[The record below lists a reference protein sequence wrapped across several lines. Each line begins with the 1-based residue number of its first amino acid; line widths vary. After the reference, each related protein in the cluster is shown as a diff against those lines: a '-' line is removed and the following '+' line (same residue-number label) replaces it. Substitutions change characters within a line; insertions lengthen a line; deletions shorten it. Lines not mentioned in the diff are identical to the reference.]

1 MKSNKNIVLL
11 GMMGSGKSTIGYLL
25 SNKVNLNFYDIDKII
40 EEEEGL
46 KITEIFKIKGENY
59 FRKIEEKICLKILKF
74 NKKIISL
81 GGGSFLNNKIREE
94 ILKNHVS
101 FWLNWNTSTIIT
113 RIKKNKNRPI
123 LKDMSENEIS
133 KLIIKRKKIYE
144 KAHLKINCENLSK
157 SEIINK
163 IIKLYEGK

>member
-1 MKSNKNIVLL
+1 MKSKKNLVFL
-11 GMMGSGKSTIGYLL
+11 GMMGSGKSSIGSLVAKKL
-25 SNKVNLNFYDIDKII
+25 KLQFVDIDKEI
-40 EEEEGL
+40 EKNL
-46 KITEIFKIKGENY
+46 KITIRKIFETKGEDY
-59 FRKIEEKICLKILKF
+59 FRKIEEKICLRILKL

-81 GGGSFLNNKIREE
+81 GGGSFLNNKVREE
-94 ILKNHVS
+94 IQNNHIS
-101 FWLNWNTSTIIT
+101 FWLNWNTSTIIK
-113 RIKKNKNRPI
+113 RIKKNKNRPM
-123 LKDMSENEIS
+123 LKNMTENDVN

>member
-1 MKSNKNIVLL
+1 MKSKRNLVLL

-25 SNKVNLNFYDIDKII
+25 SKSLDLEFCDIDLII
-40 EEEEGL
+40 EKEAGC
-46 KITEIFKIKGENY
+46 KIAEIFNREGESS

-94 ILKNHVS
+94 IQNNHVS
-101 FWLNWNTSTIIT
+101 FWLNWNTSTIIR

-123 LKDMSENEIS
+123 LKGMSENEIN

-157 SEIINK
+157 NEIINK

>member
-1 MKSNKNIVLL
+1 MNSDKNIVLL
-11 GMMGSGKSTIGYLL
+11 GMMGAGKSTIGYLL
-25 SNKVNLNFYDIDKII
+25 SNKINSDFYDIDKII

-46 KITEIFKIKGENY
+46 KIRDIFKKKGENY
-59 FRKIEEKICLKILKF
+59 FRKIEEKICLRILKL

-81 GGGSFLNNKIREE
+81 GGGSFLNNKVREE
-94 ILKNHVS
+94 IQNNHIS
-101 FWLNWNTSTIIT
+101 FWLNWNTSTIIK
-113 RIKKNKNRPI
+113 RIKKNKNRPM
-123 LKDMSENEIS
+123 LKNMTENDVN

>member
-25 SNKVNLNFYDIDKII
+25 SNKINSDFYDIDKII

-46 KITEIFKIKGENY
+46 KITEIFENKGENY

-94 ILKNHVS
+94 IQNNHVS
-101 FWLNWNTSTIIT
+101 FWLNWNTSTIIR

-123 LKDMSENEIS
+123 LKGMSENEIN
-133 KLIIKRKKIYE
+133 KLLIKRKKIYE

-157 SEIINK
+157 NEIINK

>member
-11 GMMGSGKSTIGYLL
+11 GMMGAGKSTIGYLL
-25 SNKVNLNFYDIDKII
+25 SNKINSDFYDIDKII

-46 KITEIFKIKGENY
+46 KITEIFENKGENY

-94 ILKNHVS
+94 IQNNHVS
-101 FWLNWNTSTIIT
+101 FWLNWNTSTIIR

-123 LKDMSENEIS
+123 LKGMSENEIN

-157 SEIINK
+157 NEIINK

>member
-1 MKSNKNIVLL
+1 
-11 GMMGSGKSTIGYLL
+11 MMGVGKSTLGKIVAKKHGLTFIDTD
-25 SNKVNLNFYDIDKII
+25 LNI
-40 EEEEGL
+40 E
-46 KITEIFKIKGENY
+46 KKHAMTITEIFKKKGENY
-59 FRKIEEKICLKILKF
+59 FRKIEEKICLRILKL

-81 GGGSFLNNKIREE
+81 GGGSFLNNKVREE
-94 ILKNHVS
+94 IQNNHIS
-101 FWLNWNTSTIIT
+101 FWLNWNTSTIIK
-113 RIKKNKNRPI
+113 RIKKNKNRPM
-123 LKDMSENEIS
+123 LKNMTENDVN

>member
-1 MKSNKNIVLL
+1 MKKNLVLT
-11 GMMGSGKSTIGYLL
+11 GMMGVGKSTIGKKLAKRL
-25 SNKVNLNFYDIDKII
+25 KRKFVDIDKII
-40 EEEEGL
+40 EIKE
-46 KITEIFKIKGENY
+46 KNTIKEIFENKGENY

-94 ILKNHVS
+94 IQNNHVS
-101 FWLNWNTSTIIT
+101 FWLNWNTSTIIR

-123 LKDMSENEIS
+123 LKGMSENEIN

-157 SEIINK
+157 NEIINK